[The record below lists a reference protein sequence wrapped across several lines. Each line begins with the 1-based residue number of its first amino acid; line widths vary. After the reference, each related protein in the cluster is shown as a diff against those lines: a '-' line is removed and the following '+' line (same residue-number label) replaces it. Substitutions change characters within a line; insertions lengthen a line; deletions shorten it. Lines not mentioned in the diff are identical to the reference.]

1 MSRSVLGWIAVV
13 VAMAATTTMADVYKY
28 VDANGHVQYTDKPE
42 LLPAEILA
50 RIKSQRTDNAAVAD
64 RTAAQQQQ
72 YDSINSSQAAADD
85 KSKSQKNTA
94 ADKAERCT
102 KARERYEQV
111 MSAQRL
117 YTQNDK
123 GEKTFMDEKETD
135 KARASA
141 KQMMD
146 TWCN

>member
-1 MSRSVLGWIAVV
+1 MSRSVSGWIAV
-13 VAMAATTTMADVYKY
+13 ALSLLATAAVADVYKY

-50 RIKSQRTDNAAVAD
+50 RIRSQRTDNASVAE

-72 YDSINSSQAAADD
+72 YESINSSQATADD
-85 KSKSQKNTA
+85 KSKTQKNTA

-111 MSAQRL
+111 ISAQRL
-117 YTQNDK
+117 YTQNEK
-123 GEKTFMDEKETD
+123 GEKTFMDEKEVD
-135 KARASA
+135 KARAAA
-141 KQMMD
+141 KQLMD